1 MKRVCKI
8 FVCVIMIAAL
18 AGSFAGCAKMNYIT
32 NMTIQGIMEVKSGD
46 WNKDPAATEAT
57 EESGG
62 NAEDEPVIDAFK
74 EGTYGGVAFKSVD
87 DVVKYY
93 ADAFNKTKAK
103 TAKYKDK
110 DGNTVELYA
119 FLCSKEITVT
129 DIKVDGKENAV
140 INKLIPQLL
149 GALYIPT
156 VGGLQPC
163 MHEDPTKDVD
173 ENGKELK
180 TCRVKPEDILA
191 ANVKDNGDGTITLT
205 MQPKL
210 VEMSRVGLD
219 AQGNMFTSLNDI
231 GSVVDAVDAFS
242 WSSGTTEEN
251 VKVTYKGGTAAVT
264 IDTKTGEVVK
274 ALYDMK
280 SYASIQHANIAVV
293 HDKSMTATIDFVC
306 EFPASKEFY
315 EKVNV
320 TPL

>member
-1 MKRVCKI
+1 MKRVCKAI
-8 FVCVIMIAAL
+8 ICLVMTAAL
-18 AGSFAGCAKMNYIT
+18 MASFAGCAKMNYIT
-32 NMTIQGIMEVKSGD
+32 NKTIQGINEVKSGD
-46 WNKDPAATEAT
+46 WKNGGVTPAETETKDGTE
-57 EESGG
+57 
-62 NAEDEPVIDAFK
+62 DVPVIDAFQA
-74 EGTYGGVAFKSVD
+74 GTYGGVEFKSID
-87 DVVKYY
+87 DVVSYY
-93 ADAFNKTKAK
+93 AAAFNKTKAK

-110 DGNTVELYA
+110 DGNTKELYA
-119 FLCSKEITVT
+119 FLCSKEILVT

-156 VGGLQPC
+156 LGGLQPC
-163 MHEDPTKDVD
+163 MNEDPKQDVD
-173 ENGKELK
+173 ENGKDLL
-180 TCRVKPEDILA
+180 TCRVTADDLLA

-231 GSVVDAVDAFS
+231 GSVVEAVDAFS

-251 VKVTYKGGTAAVT
+251 VKVTYKGGTAVVT
-264 IDTKTGEVVK
+264 IDTKSGEVVK
-274 ALYDMK
+274 AFYDMK

-293 HDKSMTATIDFVC
+293 HDKSMTATIDYNC

-315 EKVNV
+315 EKVGV